1 MNRFGSKVIDVNG
14 KTVNLQIWDTAGQEA
29 FRSIARSYYRGS
41 TAALLVYD
49 VTRRETFTNLSIWL
63 QDAREFASEEIVFI
77 LVGNKIDLDD
87 KREVT
92 TDEGEKFAEENNLM
106 FIETSAMTAE
116 NVEKAFITTAREI
129 INKIQSHIIDPKNFP
144 GIKMSQQEG
153 RNYQSSGSS
162 QQQRMPPGSASVIS
176 LNEPSQSSSSE
187 GGCC

>member
-1 MNRFGSKVIDVNG
+1 MIDVNG

-77 LVGNKIDLDD
+77 LVGNKVDLED

-92 TDEGEKFAEENNLM
+92 TDEGAKFAEENNLM
-106 FIETSAMTAE
+106 FIETSAMTAQ
-116 NVEKAFITTAREI
+116 NVEEAFISTAREI
-129 INKIQSHIIDPKNFP
+129 ISKIQSHTIDPKNFP
-144 GIKMSQQEG
+144 GIKMSPQEG
-153 RNYQSSGSS
+153 RNYQNSNS
-162 QQQRMPPGSASVIS
+162 QRAPPGSSSVVS
-176 LNEPSQSSSSE
+176 LTEPSQAAASD